1 MSRSFIRY
9 VGLLVCLTLSFVQL
23 SQAQNRKELEAQKK
37 KLQKEIS
44 YTNRL
49 LKENEKTKKTSLSQ
63 LRQINKKISSRENL
77 IEAMEQEVAIYSDS
91 IAEQEL
97 KLDTLESNL
106 EELKSEYAQ
115 MIQNAYK
122 NRSAYD
128 RMMFIFSA
136 ENFNQAFKR
145 LKYFQQYARFRQIQG
160 EEIIKTKAIINDQ
173 IQLLE
178 AIKASKEGLLK
189 AKRNEY
195 NTLAQEKNKK
205 QEVYNSL
212 KGKEK
217 QLKKQLQDKVSAA
230 KKIDRAIAKIIEEE
244 IRKAREAAKKA
255 GKSEKGFPMTP
266 EARELSNNFAA
277 NKGKLPWPVAEG
289 VITGQFGEHPHPT
302 LKNVKVQN
310 NGIDIST
317 KKENIGR
324 SIFEGTVKTVFIVPG
339 EGKVILIQHG
349 EYFTS
354 YSFFKEVY
362 VKIGDK
368 VTTKQSLGIL
378 ISEQEE
384 STSNMHLEIWK
395 VMSKLNPEHWIFKK

>member
-1 MSRSFIRY
+1 MSASTIRIVSLLIALCLATSFN
-9 VGLLVCLTLSFVQL
+9 S
-23 SQAQNRKELEAQKK
+23 SAQSKKELEAKK
-37 KLQKEIS
+37 RKLQDEIN
-44 YTNRL
+44 YTNKL

-63 LRQINKKISSRENL
+63 LRQINKTISSRENL
-77 IEAMEQEVAIYSDS
+77 INAMQAEINYYADS
-91 IAEQEL
+91 ISAQENDI
-97 KLDTLESNL
+97 DTLEMEL
-106 EELKSEYAQ
+106 EQLKSEYAE

-122 NRSAYD
+122 NRSSYD
-128 RMMFIFSA
+128 KMMFIFSA
-136 ENFNQAFKR
+136 DNFNQAFKR
-145 LKYFQQYARFRQIQG
+145 LKYFQQYAQFRQAQG
-160 EEIIKTKAIINDQ
+160 HQILLTKSEIDDQ
-173 IQLLE
+173 IKLLE

-195 NTLAQEKNKK
+195 NILAQEKSKK

-217 QLKKQLQDKVSAA
+217 ELKKQLDQKVAAA

-255 GKSEKGFPMTP
+255 GKSEKGFPLTP
-266 EARELSNNFAA
+266 EARELSNNFVA
-277 NKGKLPWPVAEG
+277 NRGKLPWPVAEG

-317 KKENIGR
+317 KKGNLGR
-324 SIFEGTVKTVFIVPG
+324 SIFDGTVSSVFIVPG

-354 YSFFKEVY
+354 YSYFKEVY
-362 VKIGDK
+362 VKNGDK
-368 VTTKQSLGIL
+368 VTTKQNLGIL
-378 ISEQEE
+378 ISEEGE
-384 STSNMHLEIWK
+384 SSSNMHLEIWK
-395 VMSKLNPEHWIFKK
+395 VMTKLNPVSWILKN